1 MSTYLSDSVAWVVL
15 PFALA
20 APVVATSTA
29 AAAAAAA
36 VAGSAGASAPILGL
50 QLRRCQHQVA
60 GRGHRIMVLTWR
72 SARISSR
79 LRSIA

>member
-20 APVVATSTA
+20 APVVATST
-29 AAAAAAA
+29 A